1 MHIYVDADACPVIG
15 IVERIA
21 KSHNIAV
28 TLLCDT
34 NHYLTSDYSEVVYV
48 GAGADA
54 VDFKEIENL
63 YWDLI
68 DKSKEEPS
76 FPDWEKG
83 VHPSADFLMAG
94 IVKKELF
101 VLRDEGIIKACAIV
115 NSNSNKEYKKVA
127 WKVNERDNNV
137 WIIHALAVRYE
148 YRGMGLATQFVKN
161 LISYAKLENIEAIHL
176 DVIDKNTLADKLYI
190 RAGFKYVS
198 TENIFYEVVGNR
210 QFRMYEYVI
219 E

>member
-1 MHIYVDADACPVIG
+1 MNFELACL
-15 IVERIA
+15 E
-21 KSHNIAV
+21 
-28 TLLCDT
+28 
-34 NHYLTSDYSEVVYV
+34 
-48 GAGADA
+48 
-54 VDFKEIENL
+54 DFNEIENL

-68 DKSKEEPS
+68 DKSKEDPS

-94 IVKKELF
+94 IVQKELF
-101 VLRDEGIIKACAIV
+101 VLRD
-115 NSNSNKEYKKVA
+115 
-127 WKVNERDNNV
+127 
-137 WIIHALAVRYE
+137 VRYE

>member
-1 MHIYVDADACPVIG
+1 MDFELACL
-15 IVERIA
+15 E
-21 KSHNIAV
+21 
-28 TLLCDT
+28 
-34 NHYLTSDYSEVVYV
+34 
-48 GAGADA
+48 
-54 VDFKEIENL
+54 DFNEIENL

-94 IVKKELF
+94 IVQKELF
-101 VLRDEGIIKACAIV
+101 VLRD
-115 NSNSNKEYKKVA
+115 
-127 WKVNERDNNV
+127 
-137 WIIHALAVRYE
+137 VRYE

-190 RAGFKYVS
+190 KAGFKYVS
-198 TENIFYEVVGNR
+198 TENIFYEVV
-210 QFRMYEYVI
+210 
-219 E
+219 

>member
-1 MHIYVDADACPVIG
+1 MNFELACL
-15 IVERIA
+15 E
-21 KSHNIAV
+21 
-28 TLLCDT
+28 
-34 NHYLTSDYSEVVYV
+34 
-48 GAGADA
+48 
-54 VDFKEIENL
+54 DFNEIENL

-83 VHPSADFLMAG
+83 VHPSVDFLMAG

-101 VLRDEGIIKACAIV
+101 VLRD
-115 NSNSNKEYKKVA
+115 
-127 WKVNERDNNV
+127 
-137 WIIHALAVRYE
+137 VRYE

-161 LISYAKLENIEAIHL
+161 LISYAELENIEAIHL

>member
-1 MHIYVDADACPVIG
+1 MNFELACL
-15 IVERIA
+15 E
-21 KSHNIAV
+21 
-28 TLLCDT
+28 
-34 NHYLTSDYSEVVYV
+34 
-48 GAGADA
+48 
-54 VDFKEIENL
+54 DFNEIENL

-76 FPDWEKG
+76 FPDWKKG

-94 IVKKELF
+94 IVQKELF
-101 VLRDEGIIKACAIV
+101 VLRD
-115 NSNSNKEYKKVA
+115 
-127 WKVNERDNNV
+127 
-137 WIIHALAVRYE
+137 VRYE

-161 LISYAKLENIEAIHL
+161 LISYAKLENIEAIHF

>member
-1 MHIYVDADACPVIG
+1 MNFELACL
-15 IVERIA
+15 E
-21 KSHNIAV
+21 
-28 TLLCDT
+28 
-34 NHYLTSDYSEVVYV
+34 
-48 GAGADA
+48 
-54 VDFKEIENL
+54 DFNEIENL

-101 VLRDEGIIKACAIV
+101 VLRD
-115 NSNSNKEYKKVA
+115 
-127 WKVNERDNNV
+127 
-137 WIIHALAVRYE
+137 VRYE

-161 LISYAKLENIEAIHL
+161 LISYAELENIEAIHL

>member
-1 MHIYVDADACPVIG
+1 MNFELACL
-15 IVERIA
+15 E
-21 KSHNIAV
+21 
-28 TLLCDT
+28 
-34 NHYLTSDYSEVVYV
+34 
-48 GAGADA
+48 
-54 VDFKEIENL
+54 DFNEIENL

-76 FPDWEKG
+76 FPDWKKG

-94 IVKKELF
+94 IVQKELF
-101 VLRDEGIIKACAIV
+101 VLRD
-115 NSNSNKEYKKVA
+115 
-127 WKVNERDNNV
+127 
-137 WIIHALAVRYE
+137 VRYE

-176 DVIDKNTLADKLYI
+176 YVIDKNTLADKLYI
-190 RAGFKYVS
+190 KAGFKYIS

>member
-1 MHIYVDADACPVIG
+1 MNFELACL
-15 IVERIA
+15 E
-21 KSHNIAV
+21 
-28 TLLCDT
+28 
-34 NHYLTSDYSEVVYV
+34 
-48 GAGADA
+48 
-54 VDFKEIENL
+54 DFNEIENL

-76 FPDWEKG
+76 FPDWKKG
-83 VHPSADFLMAG
+83 EHPSADFLMAS
-94 IVKKELF
+94 IVQKELYI
-101 VLRDEGIIKACAIV
+101 LRD
-115 NSNSNKEYKKVA
+115 
-127 WKVNERDNNV
+127 
-137 WIIHALAVRYE
+137 VRYE

-161 LISYAKLENIEAIHL
+161 LISYAKLENIEAIRL

>member
-1 MHIYVDADACPVIG
+1 MNFELACL
-15 IVERIA
+15 E
-21 KSHNIAV
+21 
-28 TLLCDT
+28 
-34 NHYLTSDYSEVVYV
+34 
-48 GAGADA
+48 
-54 VDFKEIENL
+54 DFNEIENL

-76 FPDWEKG
+76 FPDWKKG

-94 IVKKELF
+94 IVQKELF
-101 VLRDEGIIKACAIV
+101 VLRD
-115 NSNSNKEYKKVA
+115 
-127 WKVNERDNNV
+127 
-137 WIIHALAVRYE
+137 VRYE

-190 RAGFKYVS
+190 KAGFKYVS

>member
-1 MHIYVDADACPVIG
+1 MNFELAC
-15 IVERIA
+15 
-21 KSHNIAV
+21 
-28 TLLCDT
+28 LQ
-34 NHYLTSDYSEVVYV
+34 
-48 GAGADA
+48 
-54 VDFKEIENL
+54 DFNEIENL

-83 VHPSADFLMAG
+83 VHPSADFLLAG

-101 VLRDEGIIKACAIV
+101 VLRD
-115 NSNSNKEYKKVA
+115 
-127 WKVNERDNNV
+127 
-137 WIIHALAVRYE
+137 VRYE

>member
-1 MHIYVDADACPVIG
+1 MNFELACL
-15 IVERIA
+15 E
-21 KSHNIAV
+21 
-28 TLLCDT
+28 
-34 NHYLTSDYSEVVYV
+34 
-48 GAGADA
+48 
-54 VDFKEIENL
+54 DFNEIENL

-101 VLRDEGIIKACAIV
+101 VLRD
-115 NSNSNKEYKKVA
+115 
-127 WKVNERDNNV
+127 
-137 WIIHALAVRYE
+137 VRYE
-148 YRGMGLATQFVKN
+148 YRGMGLAIQFVKN

>member
-1 MHIYVDADACPVIG
+1 MNFELAC
-15 IVERIA
+15 
-21 KSHNIAV
+21 
-28 TLLCDT
+28 LQ
-34 NHYLTSDYSEVVYV
+34 
-48 GAGADA
+48 
-54 VDFKEIENL
+54 DFNEIENL

-68 DKSKEEPS
+68 GKSKEEPS

-101 VLRDEGIIKACAIV
+101 VLRD
-115 NSNSNKEYKKVA
+115 
-127 WKVNERDNNV
+127 
-137 WIIHALAVRYE
+137 VRYE

-190 RAGFKYVS
+190 KAGFKYIS

>member
-1 MHIYVDADACPVIG
+1 MNFELACL
-15 IVERIA
+15 E
-21 KSHNIAV
+21 
-28 TLLCDT
+28 
-34 NHYLTSDYSEVVYV
+34 
-48 GAGADA
+48 
-54 VDFKEIENL
+54 DFNEIENL

-94 IVKKELF
+94 IVQKELF
-101 VLRDEGIIKACAIV
+101 VLRD
-115 NSNSNKEYKKVA
+115 
-127 WKVNERDNNV
+127 
-137 WIIHALAVRYE
+137 VRYE

-161 LISYAKLENIEAIHL
+161 LISYAELENIEAIHL

>member
-1 MHIYVDADACPVIG
+1 MNFELAC
-15 IVERIA
+15 
-21 KSHNIAV
+21 
-28 TLLCDT
+28 LQ
-34 NHYLTSDYSEVVYV
+34 
-48 GAGADA
+48 
-54 VDFKEIENL
+54 DFNEIENL

-76 FPDWEKG
+76 FPDWKKG

-101 VLRDEGIIKACAIV
+101 VLRD
-115 NSNSNKEYKKVA
+115 
-127 WKVNERDNNV
+127 
-137 WIIHALAVRYE
+137 VRYE

-190 RAGFKYVS
+190 KAGFKYIS

>member
-1 MHIYVDADACPVIG
+1 MNFELVCL
-15 IVERIA
+15 E
-21 KSHNIAV
+21 
-28 TLLCDT
+28 
-34 NHYLTSDYSEVVYV
+34 
-48 GAGADA
+48 
-54 VDFKEIENL
+54 DFNEIENL

-101 VLRDEGIIKACAIV
+101 VLRD
-115 NSNSNKEYKKVA
+115 
-127 WKVNERDNNV
+127 
-137 WIIHALAVRYE
+137 VRYE

>member
-1 MHIYVDADACPVIG
+1 MNFELACL
-15 IVERIA
+15 E
-21 KSHNIAV
+21 
-28 TLLCDT
+28 
-34 NHYLTSDYSEVVYV
+34 
-48 GAGADA
+48 
-54 VDFKEIENL
+54 DFNEIENL

-68 DKSKEEPS
+68 GKSKEEPS

-101 VLRDEGIIKACAIV
+101 VLRD
-115 NSNSNKEYKKVA
+115 
-127 WKVNERDNNV
+127 
-137 WIIHALAVRYE
+137 VRYE

-198 TENIFYEVVGNR
+198 TESIFYEVVGNR

>member
-1 MHIYVDADACPVIG
+1 MNFELACL
-15 IVERIA
+15 E
-21 KSHNIAV
+21 
-28 TLLCDT
+28 
-34 NHYLTSDYSEVVYV
+34 
-48 GAGADA
+48 
-54 VDFKEIENL
+54 DFNEIENL

-68 DKSKEEPS
+68 GKSKEEPS
-76 FPDWEKG
+76 FSDWKKG
-83 VHPSADFLMAG
+83 VHASADFLMAG
-94 IVKKELF
+94 IVQKELF
-101 VLRDEGIIKACAIV
+101 VLRD
-115 NSNSNKEYKKVA
+115 
-127 WKVNERDNNV
+127 
-137 WIIHALAVRYE
+137 VRYE

>member
-1 MHIYVDADACPVIG
+1 MNFELACL
-15 IVERIA
+15 E
-21 KSHNIAV
+21 
-28 TLLCDT
+28 
-34 NHYLTSDYSEVVYV
+34 
-48 GAGADA
+48 
-54 VDFKEIENL
+54 DFNEIENL

-94 IVKKELF
+94 IVQKELF
-101 VLRDEGIIKACAIV
+101 VLRD
-115 NSNSNKEYKKVA
+115 
-127 WKVNERDNNV
+127 
-137 WIIHALAVRYE
+137 VRYE
-148 YRGMGLATQFVKN
+148 YRSMGLATQFVKN

-190 RAGFKYVS
+190 KAGFKYVS

>member
-1 MHIYVDADACPVIG
+1 MNFELACL
-15 IVERIA
+15 E
-21 KSHNIAV
+21 
-28 TLLCDT
+28 
-34 NHYLTSDYSEVVYV
+34 
-48 GAGADA
+48 
-54 VDFKEIENL
+54 DFNEIENL

-94 IVKKELF
+94 IVQKELF
-101 VLRDEGIIKACAIV
+101 VLRD
-115 NSNSNKEYKKVA
+115 
-127 WKVNERDNNV
+127 
-137 WIIHALAVRYE
+137 VRYE
-148 YRGMGLATQFVKN
+148 YRGMGLATQLVKN
-161 LISYAKLENIEAIHL
+161 IISYAKLENIEAIHL
-176 DVIDKNTLADKLYI
+176 YVIDKNTLADKLYI
-190 RAGFKYVS
+190 KAGFKYIS

>member
-1 MHIYVDADACPVIG
+1 MI
-15 IVERIA
+15 
-21 KSHNIAV
+21 
-28 TLLCDT
+28 
-34 NHYLTSDYSEVVYV
+34 EVY
-48 GAGADA
+48 
-54 VDFKEIENL
+54 
-63 YWDLI
+63 
-68 DKSKEEPS
+68 
-76 FPDWEKG
+76 
-83 VHPSADFLMAG
+83 
-94 IVKKELF
+94 
-101 VLRDEGIIKACAIV
+101 EGIIKACAIV
-115 NSNSNKEYKKVA
+115 NSNSNKEYKRVA

-190 RAGFKYVS
+190 KAGFKYIS

-210 QFRMYEYVI
+210 QFRMYKYVI

>member
-1 MHIYVDADACPVIG
+1 MDFELACL
-15 IVERIA
+15 E
-21 KSHNIAV
+21 
-28 TLLCDT
+28 
-34 NHYLTSDYSEVVYV
+34 
-48 GAGADA
+48 
-54 VDFKEIENL
+54 DFNEIENL

-101 VLRDEGIIKACAIV
+101 VLRD
-115 NSNSNKEYKKVA
+115 
-127 WKVNERDNNV
+127 
-137 WIIHALAVRYE
+137 VRYE

-198 TENIFYEVVGNR
+198 TENIFYEVV
-210 QFRMYEYVI
+210 
-219 E
+219 

>member
-1 MHIYVDADACPVIG
+1 MNFELACL
-15 IVERIA
+15 E
-21 KSHNIAV
+21 
-28 TLLCDT
+28 
-34 NHYLTSDYSEVVYV
+34 
-48 GAGADA
+48 
-54 VDFKEIENL
+54 DFNEIENL

-76 FPDWEKG
+76 FPDWKKG

-94 IVKKELF
+94 IVQKELF
-101 VLRDEGIIKACAIV
+101 VLRD
-115 NSNSNKEYKKVA
+115 
-127 WKVNERDNNV
+127 
-137 WIIHALAVRYE
+137 VRYE

-161 LISYAKLENIEAIHL
+161 LISYAELENIEAIHL

>member
-1 MHIYVDADACPVIG
+1 MNFELACL
-15 IVERIA
+15 E
-21 KSHNIAV
+21 
-28 TLLCDT
+28 
-34 NHYLTSDYSEVVYV
+34 
-48 GAGADA
+48 
-54 VDFKEIENL
+54 DFNEIENL

-94 IVKKELF
+94 IVKKELL
-101 VLRDEGIIKACAIV
+101 VLRD
-115 NSNSNKEYKKVA
+115 
-127 WKVNERDNNV
+127 
-137 WIIHALAVRYE
+137 VRYE

>member
-1 MHIYVDADACPVIG
+1 MNFELACL
-15 IVERIA
+15 E
-21 KSHNIAV
+21 
-28 TLLCDT
+28 
-34 NHYLTSDYSEVVYV
+34 
-48 GAGADA
+48 
-54 VDFKEIENL
+54 DFNEIENL

-94 IVKKELF
+94 IVQKELF

-115 NSNSNKEYKKVA
+115 NSNSNKEYKKVS

-148 YRGMGLATQFVKN
+148 YRGMGLATQLIKN

>member
-1 MHIYVDADACPVIG
+1 MNFELACL
-15 IVERIA
+15 E
-21 KSHNIAV
+21 
-28 TLLCDT
+28 
-34 NHYLTSDYSEVVYV
+34 
-48 GAGADA
+48 
-54 VDFKEIENL
+54 DFNDIENL

-101 VLRDEGIIKACAIV
+101 VLRD
-115 NSNSNKEYKKVA
+115 
-127 WKVNERDNNV
+127 
-137 WIIHALAVRYE
+137 VRYE

>member
-1 MHIYVDADACPVIG
+1 MDFELACL
-15 IVERIA
+15 E
-21 KSHNIAV
+21 
-28 TLLCDT
+28 
-34 NHYLTSDYSEVVYV
+34 
-48 GAGADA
+48 
-54 VDFKEIENL
+54 DFNEIENL

-101 VLRDEGIIKACAIV
+101 VLRD
-115 NSNSNKEYKKVA
+115 
-127 WKVNERDNNV
+127 
-137 WIIHALAVRYE
+137 VRYE

>member
-1 MHIYVDADACPVIG
+1 MNFELACL
-15 IVERIA
+15 E
-21 KSHNIAV
+21 
-28 TLLCDT
+28 
-34 NHYLTSDYSEVVYV
+34 
-48 GAGADA
+48 
-54 VDFKEIENL
+54 DFNEIENL

-101 VLRDEGIIKACAIV
+101 VLRD
-115 NSNSNKEYKKVA
+115 
-127 WKVNERDNNV
+127 
-137 WIIHALAVRYE
+137 VRYE

-210 QFRMYEYVI
+210 QFRMYEYMI

>member
-1 MHIYVDADACPVIG
+1 MNFELACL
-15 IVERIA
+15 E
-21 KSHNIAV
+21 
-28 TLLCDT
+28 
-34 NHYLTSDYSEVVYV
+34 
-48 GAGADA
+48 
-54 VDFKEIENL
+54 DFNEIENL

-101 VLRDEGIIKACAIV
+101 VLRD
-115 NSNSNKEYKKVA
+115 
-127 WKVNERDNNV
+127 
-137 WIIHALAVRYE
+137 VRYE

-198 TENIFYEVVGNR
+198 TESIFYEVVGNR

>member
-1 MHIYVDADACPVIG
+1 MNFELACL
-15 IVERIA
+15 
-21 KSHNIAV
+21 K
-28 TLLCDT
+28 
-34 NHYLTSDYSEVVYV
+34 
-48 GAGADA
+48 
-54 VDFKEIENL
+54 DFNEIENL

-101 VLRDEGIIKACAIV
+101 VLRD
-115 NSNSNKEYKKVA
+115 
-127 WKVNERDNNV
+127 
-137 WIIHALAVRYE
+137 VRYE

>member
-1 MHIYVDADACPVIG
+1 MNFELAC
-15 IVERIA
+15 
-21 KSHNIAV
+21 
-28 TLLCDT
+28 LD
-34 NHYLTSDYSEVVYV
+34 
-48 GAGADA
+48 
-54 VDFKEIENL
+54 DFNEIENL

-94 IVKKELF
+94 IVQKELF
-101 VLRDEGIIKACAIV
+101 VLRD
-115 NSNSNKEYKKVA
+115 
-127 WKVNERDNNV
+127 
-137 WIIHALAVRYE
+137 VRYE

-161 LISYAKLENIEAIHL
+161 LISYAELENIEAIHL